1 MFGKIL
7 KELRESRDMSQEQ
20 LAALLGISKSTV
32 GMYEQGKRKPQSDEI
47 LKKIA
52 SVFSVSIDYLF
63 GYNSEAQSQPTIED
77 LGMELLTLK
86 DFPMLGN
93 IACGVPIDCIEQN
106 NLYKNGSDSIR
117 ADFCLTAR
125 GDSMVNANIYDG
137 DIVYIRYQNAV
148 TNGEIAAVIVN
159 EEVTL
164 KRLFYYPEKNQVIL
178 QPENPMYEPLIYSGE
193 ELNSIRIAGKAV
205 AVTHHL

>member
-7 KELRESRDMSQEQ
+7 KELRDSRDMSQEQ
-20 LAALLGISKSTV
+20 LAVLLGISKSTV
-32 GMYEQGKRKPQSDEI
+32 GMYEQGKRKPQNDEI

-52 SVFSVSIDYLF
+52 SVFSVSIDYLL
-63 GYNSEAQSQPTIED
+63 GYNNDAKTQPTIED

-93 IACGVPIDCIEQN
+93 IACGVPIDCIQQN

-125 GDSMVNANIYDG
+125 GDSMINANIYDG

-148 TNGEIAAVIVN
+148 TNGEIAAVIVD